1 MISAVFVD
9 RPRLAIVIAFIISIA
24 GALAAAKIP
33 VAQFP
38 DIVPPQVTVTGVF
51 PGASA
56 SVGET
61 SVAQPLEAQVVGVA
75 SALYMKSTRGNYGCY
90 TLTVSFH
97 LCTIPHIITVN
108 IHNRESSAT
117 P

>member
-9 RPRLAIVIAFIISIA
+9 RPRLAIVIAFVISIA
-24 GALAAAKIP
+24 GALAATHIP

-56 SVGET
+56 
-61 SVAQPLEAQVVGVA
+61 
-75 SALYMKSTRGNYGCY
+75 
-90 TLTVSFH
+90 
-97 LCTIPHIITVN
+97 
-108 IHNRESSAT
+108 
-117 P
+117 